1 MANKKNENKEIQM
14 EEVKEKKSYN
24 RRTAKELREEVE
36 SQIENLEK
44 KILEYQARVETLK
57 AKKEVLIAKEQKEI
71 QVMADKEKADLV
83 AGLSLEDLKALV
95 AKAQG

>member
-36 SQIENLEK
+36 NQIVSLEK
-44 KILEYQARVETLK
+44 KIKDYQQRVEELK
-57 AKKEVLIAKEQKEI
+57 FRKQALMEKEQKELYA
-71 QVMADKEKADLV
+71 MAEKEKADLV